1 MKTSPPASAKVL
13 EKVLSRESSGQLTVA
28 DAAAR
33 AGIPLRD
40 AEEGLRYLAAEFSG
54 HLAATEK
61 GEILYS
67 FPGGLQRPPETRL
80 LRRIGKGIVKAALG
94 IGRFVVRAWV
104 SVVVVGYALVFLA
117 LLLALALRSDSDSD
131 GPGEALGV
139 VFRIILEALYWTFHP
154 FSPVYLSR
162 EPSWM
167 HQSGGRRPKKIAFYE
182 KVNRFV
188 FGPPKPERDKLE
200 EERKVLAEIRAQK
213 GRVTPSDVMRV
224 TGLPR
229 EEAERLLLRLMV
241 DYQGDLEVADSGA
254 IVYKFKDLR
263 MTAREQAL
271 MDRSRPPPAWLE
283 QLQAMPLTGNTAGSN
298 LFFALLNTFNLGA
311 SGYVLANDLT
321 LERLT
326 FMLTQLGERERDRV
340 PAPPADGIPLVL
352 GAIPFAFSAAL
363 FLFPL
368 LRAFKQP
375 GEKAR
380 VAQENGFRG
389 VLKLVLTGRRGRVDV
404 TQAEVAAAFKMAAG
418 KEPTEKELLAAVRA
432 AGGEADL
439 DAEGRLVYRFE
450 TVESELQAAE
460 ADRQG
465 ASAEEARPGEVVFDS
480 ADEGSGIRDDRPV
493 RSPSDPRYSGLPRP
507 ESARGEGR
515 GEGSERPALTEVP
528 ETIPDPQSR
537 RPESAEELLARLGV
551 DTRRRGR

>member
-1 MKTSPPASAKVL
+1 VKTSPPASAKVL

-33 AGIPLRD
+33 AGLPLRD

-80 LRRIGKGIVKAALG
+80 LRRMGRAVIKTALG

-117 LLLALALRSDSDSD
+117 LLLALALRSDSDRD

-139 VFRIILEALYWTFHP
+139 VFRIIVEALFWTFHP
-154 FSPVYLSR
+154 FSPMYLSR
-162 EPSWM
+162 EPGWM
-167 HQSGGRRPKKIAFYE
+167 HQSGRRHKKVAFYE

-213 GRVTPSDVMRV
+213 GRVSPADVMRV
-224 TGLPR
+224 TGLVR
-229 EEAERLLLRLMV
+229 DEAERLLLRLMV

-254 IVYKFKDLR
+254 IIYKFKDLR
-263 MTAREQAL
+263 MTAREQSLATAT
-271 MDRSRPPPAWLE
+271 RPQPAWLE
-283 QLQAMPLTGNTAGSN
+283 RLQVMPLTGNAAGSN
-298 LFFALLNTFNLGA
+298 VFFVLLNTFNLGA
-311 SGYVLANDLT
+311 SGYVLANGLT

-326 FMLTQLGERERDRV
+326 FLLTQVTDREGERV
-340 PAPPADGIPLVL
+340 PLPPADGIPLVL

-368 LRAFKQP
+368 LRALKQP

-380 VAQENGFRG
+380 VARENGWRG
-389 VLKLVLTGRRGRVDV
+389 VLQLVLTGRGGRVAIP
-404 TQAEVAAAFKMAAG
+404 QADVAAAFKVAAG
-418 KEPTEKELLAAVRA
+418 KEPTEKELLDAVRA

-439 DAEGRLVYRFE
+439 DAEGRLVYKFD

-460 ADRQG
+460 ADRRA
-465 ASAEEARPGEVVFDS
+465 ASGEEARPGAVVFDS
-480 ADEGSGIRDDRPV
+480 AAEGKGWEDERPV
-493 RSPSDPRYSGLPRP
+493 RSPSDRRFTPPGTP
-507 ESARGEGR
+507 
-515 GEGSERPALTEVP
+515 ERPALSEVP
-528 ETIPDPQSR
+528 DTIPDPQSR